1 MKTFKKPFQGVPNGE
16 VYPVQ
21 YAPGDECPPELED
34 AAAEAGALAEGKKSG
49 PTPEEEAA
57 ATAQKAEL
65 IAKLEEAGIQHDKRW
80 GIEKL
85 TAARAEGKKD

>member
-34 AAAEAGALAEGKKSG
+34 AAAEAGALAEGKK
-49 PTPEEEAA
+49 
-57 ATAQKAEL
+57 
-65 IAKLEEAGIQHDKRW
+65 D
-80 GIEKL
+80 
-85 TAARAEGKKD
+85 